1 MKKKVAKG
9 PQFDCEA
16 FENNRRLLD
25 PGYDNQGKCLPLE
38 GRQCFLESPLE
49 KSKVPQLIDYIEWI
63 W

>member
-9 PQFDCEA
+9 PHFDCEA

-25 PGYDNQGKCLPLE
+25 PGYDNQGKCAPLE
-38 GRQCFLESPLE
+38 GRQSFFETPLE
-49 KSKVPQLIDYIEWI
+49 KSKVPQLSDYIEWI